1 MTSKTPADKKI
12 PPVKNPTVPSSGND
26 RVYLILSLVAC
37 FCFALLIIAAG
48 YHHGHMSIS
57 AVFKNL

>member
-12 PPVKNPTVPSSGND
+12 PPVKNPTVP
-26 RVYLILSLVAC
+26 LILSLVGC